1 MRKTIL
7 LITLGLVGLSSQS
20 QALTASTTRGTLTID
35 FTQQTTGT
43 IEGTAANGVAYSFNT
58 STGILSGLDAGQ
70 GFNIT
75 FGNKEWEEDELIIF
89 TSAIG
94 NGPHSI
100 NKDST
105 GLLGAANGGLNAVWG
120 DHDEYNYCYKDN
132 ADNIIGASSITDT
145 IKVKLTNS
153 NGVFVYNASDKEL
166 KHIGGLHS
174 GTATLTKTYINTDRI
189 SSLSINEDRTYTF
202 ANASG
207 TWSKT
212 YTAAEAINAG
222 EGQVDIYGSSNGT
235 PVFQNY
241 WTADKDI
248 IAGGKGHVFLQEWG
262 KGNIVMA
269 NDFYIASRTDGGEA
283 IHFGSDKPDSTTTLT
298 GNIYLIEDAAIKA
311 RGEDTVSIQG
321 KVTDKNV
328 PGSTKTDGGYKLTVT
343 GEGYEFTGDVDVTTL
358 EFGATQGITQYT
370 RNTEATFTKG
380 FKADNLILNTGNEI
394 TSDVAISGLTT
405 LTVKGADATLD
416 AALNLSTATTLTLD
430 AALALGD
437 NDLTLGSMTLAG
449 TLFTTMDTTLE
460 TSETL
465 TLFTGVNSLTL
476 GTTSY
481 AGAVDAST
489 VFTNLAAG
497 NYSLVYADSVVA
509 LKKGVTD
516 VVPEPTTATLSLLAL
531 CGLAMRRRRK

>member
-20 QALTASTTRGTLTID
+20 QALTTTTTYVDKTLD
-35 FTQQTTGT
+35 LSKNDSGFTYSYNATTGVLT
-43 IEGTAANGVAYSFNT
+43 GYDVSQGVT
-58 STGILSGLDAGQ
+58 
-70 GFNIT
+70 IT
-75 FGNKEWEEDELIIF
+75 FKNKGWNENDLIVF
-89 TSAIG
+89 TSAKGTGTPPI
-94 NGPHSI
+94 NG
-100 NKDST
+100 DST
-105 GLLGAANGGLNAVWG
+105 GLLGAANGALKAVWG
-120 DHDEYNYCYKDN
+120 DHAANNYCWNN
-132 ADNIIGASSITDT
+132 ANNTAITAGNITDT
-145 IKVKLTNS
+145 IKVEMTKNA
-153 NGVFVYNASDKEL
+153 GVKVYNASNTQL
-166 KHIGGLHS
+166 KHYSGLHS
-174 GTATLTKTYINTDRI
+174 SSADITKTYFNQTYI
-189 SSLSINEDRTYTF
+189 SSIGIKDDASYTYSNADGSWNKTYDADKVINATKGEKKFALNSDIPAGLDIVAGGDGYIFFEEWQHGNFSF
-202 ANASG
+202 AN
-207 TWSKT
+207 
-212 YTAAEAINAG
+212 N
-222 EGQVDIYGSSNGT
+222 
-235 PVFQNY
+235 
-241 WTADKDI
+241 
-248 IAGGKGHVFLQEWG
+248 
-262 KGNIVMA
+262 
-269 NDFYIASRTDGGEA
+269 FYIGSRTNGAEA
-283 IHFGSDKPDSTTTLT
+283 IHFGSDDSTYTTTLT
-298 GNIYLIEDAAIKA
+298 GNIYLVDDAEIKS
-311 RGEDTVSIQG
+311 RGGDTVSIQG

-343 GEGYEFTGDVDVTTL
+343 GEGYEFTDDVDVTTL
-358 EFGATQGITQYT
+358 EFGATQGIHTYT
-370 RNTEATFTKG
+370 RNTVATFTKG
-380 FKADNLILNTGNEI
+380 FKADNLILNTNNLI
-394 TSDVAISGLTT
+394 TSLATIDGLTT

-416 AALNLSTATTLTLD
+416 AALDLSTATTLTMD

-437 NDLTLGSMTLAG
+437 NALTLGSMTLAG

>member
-20 QALTASTTRGTLTID
+20 QALTTTKEYSYVTLDLTKDSNGTLTNGNKYSYNA
-35 FTQQTTGT
+35 TT
-43 IEGTAANGVAYSFNT
+43 S
-58 STGILSGLDAGQ
+58 ILSQYDVSQ
-70 GFNIT
+70 GVLLT
-75 FGNKEWEEDELIIF
+75 FSSKTWAEHDLIVF
-89 TSAIG
+89 TSAKGSG
-94 NGPHSI
+94 NPPVNG
-100 NKDST
+100 DST
-105 GLLGAANGGLNAVWG
+105 GLLGAANGALKGVWG
-120 DHDEYNYCYKDN
+120 GHTNYCWNSGSNTAIAATK
-132 ADNIIGASSITDT
+132 ITDT
-145 IKVKLTNS
+145 IKVEMTKS
-153 NGVFVYNASDKEL
+153 AGVSVYNASGTRL
-166 KHIGGLHS
+166 VNYSGLQA
-174 GTATLTKTYINTDRI
+174 GTA
-189 SSLSINEDRTYTF
+189 DRTTTYFNQTYVSSIGLVDDIKSYTYSNADGSWGQTYDGDKVIDATNGEKKFAFNSDIPADLDIVAGGDGYVFFEEWLHGDFNF
-202 ANASG
+202 AN
-207 TWSKT
+207 
-212 YTAAEAINAG
+212 N
-222 EGQVDIYGSSNGT
+222 
-235 PVFQNY
+235 
-241 WTADKDI
+241 
-248 IAGGKGHVFLQEWG
+248 
-262 KGNIVMA
+262 
-269 NDFYIASRTDGGEA
+269 FYIGSRTNGAEA
-283 IHFGSDKPDSTTTLT
+283 IHFGSDDGNYTTTLT
-298 GNIYLIEDAAIKA
+298 GNIYLVDDAVIKA

-328 PGSTKTDGGYKLTVT
+328 PNSTKTDGGYKLTVA

-358 EFGATQGITQYT
+358 EFGATQGIHTYT

-380 FKADNLILNTGNEI
+380 FKADNLILNTNNHI
-394 TSDVAISGLTT
+394 TSLATIDGLTT

-416 AALNLSTATTLTLD
+416 AALDLSTATTLTMD

-437 NDLTLGSMTLAG
+437 NALTLGSMTLAG

>member
-7 LITLGLVGLSSQS
+7 LITLGLVGLSSYS
-20 QALTASTTRGTLTID
+20 QALTTTKEYSYVTLDLTKNSEGTLTNGNTYSYD
-35 FTQQTTGT
+35 ATT
-43 IEGTAANGVAYSFNT
+43 S
-58 STGILSGLDAGQ
+58 ILSQYDVSQ
-70 GFNIT
+70 GVLLT
-75 FGNKEWEEDELIIF
+75 FSSKAWAEHDLIVF
-89 TSAIG
+89 TSAKGSG
-94 NGPHSI
+94 NPPVNG
-100 NKDST
+100 DST
-105 GLLGAANGGLNAVWG
+105 GLLGAANGALKGVWG
-120 DHDEYNYCYKDN
+120 GHDNYCWNDSTKN
-132 ADNIIGASSITDT
+132 TAIAASDITNT
-145 IKVKLTNS
+145 IKVEMTKGA
-153 NGVFVYNASDKEL
+153 GVKVYNASGTLLKQYEGLQASNADRKLTYFNQTYVSSIGLVDDIKSYTYSNADGSWGQTYDADKVIDATNGEKKFAFNSDIPADL
-166 KHIGGLHS
+166 DIVAGGDGYVFFEEWGH
-174 GTATLTKTYINTDRI
+174 GNF
-189 SSLSINEDRTYTF
+189 NF
-202 ANASG
+202 AN
-207 TWSKT
+207 
-212 YTAAEAINAG
+212 N
-222 EGQVDIYGSSNGT
+222 
-235 PVFQNY
+235 
-241 WTADKDI
+241 
-248 IAGGKGHVFLQEWG
+248 
-262 KGNIVMA
+262 
-269 NDFYIASRTDGGEA
+269 FYIGSRTNNAEA
-283 IHFGSDKPDSTTTLT
+283 IHFGSDDGSYTTTLT
-298 GNIYLIEDAAIKA
+298 GNIYLVDNAEIKA
-311 RGEDTVSIQG
+311 RGADTVSIQG

-328 PGSTKTDGGYKLTVT
+328 PNSTKTDGGYKLTVT

-358 EFGATQGITQYT
+358 EFSATQGIHTYT

-380 FKADNLILNTGNEI
+380 FKADNLILNTNNHI
-394 TSDVAISGLTT
+394 TSLATIDGLTT

-416 AALNLSTATTLTLD
+416 AALDLRTATTLTMD

-437 NDLTLGSMTLAG
+437 NALTLGSMTLAG